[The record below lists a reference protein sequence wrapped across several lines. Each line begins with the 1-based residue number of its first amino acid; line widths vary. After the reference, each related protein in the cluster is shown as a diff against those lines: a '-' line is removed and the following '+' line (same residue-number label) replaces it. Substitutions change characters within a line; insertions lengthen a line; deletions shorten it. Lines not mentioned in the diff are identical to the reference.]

1 VVLILL
7 AAAYY
12 LIRLRVVHIEPYFPY
27 VQRFC
32 LGSIAIV
39 MALAV
44 TKTLDVYLI
53 SRVEDAASEYN
64 IRSIVNLVTAIV
76 NAIIVV
82 SMLFANWYTAVV
94 LLGLVSLI
102 LGLDLRTPITSFIGW
117 VYIFDSHALSQ
128 RAETIAMATVLPPRQ
143 NFPLPSQRHRC

>member
-12 LIRLRVVHIEPYFPY
+12 LIRLRIVHIELYFPSLR
-27 VQRFC
+27 RFC
-32 LGSIAIV
+32 LGSIVIV
-39 MALAV
+39 MVLAV
-44 TKTLDVYLI
+44 AKTLDVYLI

-64 IRSIVNLVTAIV
+64 IRRIVNLVTAIV

-82 SMLFANWYTAVV
+82 SMLLANWYTTVV

-117 VYIFDSHALSQ
+117 VYILIRTPYR
-128 RAETIAMATVLPPRQ
+128 RAPK
-143 NFPLPSQRHRC
+143 PLP